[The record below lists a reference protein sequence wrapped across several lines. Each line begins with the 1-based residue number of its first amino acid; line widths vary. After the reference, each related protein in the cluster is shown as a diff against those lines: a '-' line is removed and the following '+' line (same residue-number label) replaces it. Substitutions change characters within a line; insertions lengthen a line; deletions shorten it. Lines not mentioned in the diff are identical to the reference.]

1 MIYKNPIFVVRKDN
15 EKESTG
21 GISIPDKDNKI
32 TLFSEIKGPFQDN
45 LLSFKAND
53 FFIKSDAFSEY
64 DNSFSNEDFNFGLEY
79 FDGFDFIKNNEINN
93 FLENYN
99 YLNEY
104 SSKKNRNY
112 LNNNLFEEKEKS
124 KDDININLIS
134 NKSNRCDSLL
144 IKFKAALGKWF
155 ITTINDKLKFLKTNK
170 IIKRSIKLYS
180 FNYKKF
186 TLIVNYTQNKLWLRC
201 KMKDLLLL
209 GEEENQIKN
218 KKAIKSLYK
227 KDIRELNEIKD
238 MLESDYRDII
248 KKFYLSEEFIKFRD
262 DPRVKEL
269 DINFKKIMNIN
280 LLNDFG
286 FISFFETRKG
296 NNKKK
301 FICKNNN

>member
-1 MIYKNPIFVVRKDN
+1 MIYKNPIFVVHKDN

-186 TLIVNYTQNKLWLRC
+186 TLIVNYTQNKLWLKC

-280 LLNDFG
+280 LLNDFC

>member
-104 SSKKNRNY
+104 SLKKNRNY

-124 KDDININLIS
+124 KDSINANLIS

-155 ITTINDKLKFLKTNK
+155 ITIINDKLKYLKTNL
-170 IIKRSIKLYS
+170 IIKRAIKLYS

-186 TLIVNYTQNKLWLRC
+186 TLIVNYTQNKLWLKC

-227 KDIRELNEIKD
+227 KDLGELNEIKD

-286 FISFFETRKG
+286 FISFFETRK
-296 NNKKK
+296 
-301 FICKNNN
+301 

>member
-1 MIYKNPIFVVRKDN
+1 MIYKNPIFVVHKDN

-155 ITTINDKLKFLKTNK
+155 ITTINDKLKFLKTNL
-170 IIKRSIKLYS
+170 IIKRAIKLYS

-238 MLESDYRDII
+238 MLESDYKDII

-286 FISFFETRKG
+286 FISFFEKRKG